1 METTAFGYETPD
13 GSVFYILS
21 DFLMFEDIIQYILK
35 RGTPMSNNLK
45 NKSSCLLEYFSD
57 SLFTKDNSIWRVL
70 YMLDGT
76 VQCKKLGISG
86 IFTYV
91 SRPLVSVT
99 QQDRK
104 DPSEYHTD
112 LGFHYN

>member
-1 METTAFGYETPD
+1 
-13 GSVFYILS
+13 
-21 DFLMFEDIIQYILK
+21 
-35 RGTPMSNNLK
+35 MSNNLK

-57 SLFTKDNSIWRVL
+57 SLFTKDNSTWRVL

-86 IFTYV
+86 IFTYD
-91 SRPLVSVT
+91 SR

>member
-1 METTAFGYETPD
+1 METSAFGYESPD

-21 DFLMFEDIIQYILK
+21 ESLNFEDFIQYILK

-57 SLFTKDNSIWRVL
+57 SLFTKDNSTWRVL

-86 IFTYV
+86 IFTYN
-91 SRPLVSVT
+91 SKPQVSVT
-99 QQDRK
+99 QQDKK

-112 LGFHYN
+112 PGFHYN